1 MKIAIASDHAGLSLK
16 IELVEVLQARGDRVE
31 DLGTHSGDSVDYPDF
46 ASQVARA
53 VGKGEVERGVLVCG
67 TGIGMSIVAN
77 KHRGV
82 RAAVCTSDFEA
93 RMARAHNDANVLC
106 VGQRVVGPGLA
117 RSILEAFLNTAFEGG
132 RHERRVQ
139 KIRDVEVENDPSNG
153 RGSAR
158 APERVMRE
166 DVHPADLG

>member
-1 MKIAIASDHAGLSLK
+1 MKIVIASDHAGLGLRRELLDALK
-16 IELVEVLQARGDRVE
+16 KHGHDVR

-46 ASQVARA
+46 ASDVAKA
-53 VGKGEVERGVLVCG
+53 VGQGSADRGVLVCG

-82 RAAVCTSDFEA
+82 RAALCTTEFEA

-106 VGQRVVGPGLA
+106 LGERVVGAGLGRA
-117 RSILEAFLNTAFEGG
+117 ILEAFIATAFEGG

-139 KIRDVEVENDPSNG
+139 KIRDVEVS
-153 RGSAR
+153 S
-158 APERVMRE
+158 
-166 DVHPADLG
+166 